1 MAKNT
6 HAQSLECLPEA
17 FVSTSATS
25 GAVLRAIRAGRLRK
39 LGSRLYTS
47 NMTDAPDQIVKRNLW
62 RIVAGY
68 FPGALVADRTALE
81 NAPAPDGTVC
91 VISPRGNDIEL
102 PGLIL
107 RPRRGI
113 GPLASDRPFLDGL
126 FLSSSARAWLE
137 NMRPSRGRG
146 GRLPRTLPRLELEK
160 RLDTLIRRGGAEDA
174 NRLRDEIRAVAPE
187 LGLQAAAED
196 IDRLIGGLLGT
207 REASFSSSAARARAR
222 GRPYDPHRADLFQ
235 VLHTALRNHP
245 PIARPARARPPDGE
259 ATLAFYEAY
268 FSNFIEGTEFEV
280 QEAADI
286 VFGGHMPAERPADAH
301 DVLGTWAV
309 VSSEREMSRTAGDI
323 RMFRDLLMERHAR
336 IMQGRPGMGPGR
348 FKIAANRVGDT
359 HFVTPDLVE
368 GTLERGFG
376 FLRSL
381 ETPFQRAV
389 FVKFLIAEV
398 HPFADGN
405 GRLSRVMMNAELVAA
420 GEERIV
426 IPTVFRNNYL
436 SALRVLSR
444 NEKPEPLIQALDYA
458 QRWTRAMDWSDI
470 SSTGRWL
477 GTCNAFLMPDE
488 AEETGRLLRFPSPA
502 ADVADPPDAEEAGT
516 LPEPSPLGDPT
527 DPFRA

>member
-1 MAKNT
+1 M
-6 HAQSLECLPEA
+6 QSLEGLPEA
-17 FVSTSATS
+17 FVSTNATS
-25 GAVLRAIRAGRLRK
+25 GAVLRAVRAGRLRK

-47 NMTDAPDQIVKRNLW
+47 NVTDPPERIVKRNLW

-102 PGLIL
+102 PEIIL

-126 FLSSSARAWLE
+126 FLSSPARAWLE

-160 RLDTLIRRGGAEDA
+160 RLDTLIRRGGAEGT

-196 IDRLIGGLLGT
+196 LDRLIGGLLGT
-207 REASFSSSAARARAR
+207 GEVSFSSSAARARAR
-222 GRPYDPHRADLFQ
+222 GRPYDPDRADLFQ
-235 VLHTALRNHP
+235 ALHTVLRNHP
-245 PIARPARARPPDGE
+245 PMARPARARTPDGE

-286 VFGGHMPAERPADAH
+286 VFGGAMPTERPADAH

-336 IMQGRPGMGPGR
+336 IMQGRPEMGPGR
-348 FKIAANRVGDT
+348 FKTAENRAGGT

-368 GTLERGFG
+368 GTLERGFD

-426 IPTVFRNNYL
+426 IPTAFRNNYL

-444 NEKPEPLIQALDYA
+444 NENPEPLIQALDYA

-470 SSTGRWL
+470 SSTERRL
-477 GTCNAFLMPDE
+477 EACNAFPGPDE
-488 AEETGRLLRFPSPA
+488 AEEIGRPLRFPNPT
-502 ADVADPPDAEEAGT
+502 VEIEA
-516 LPEPSPLGDPT
+516 PESVDDTGPGM
-527 DPFRA
+527 